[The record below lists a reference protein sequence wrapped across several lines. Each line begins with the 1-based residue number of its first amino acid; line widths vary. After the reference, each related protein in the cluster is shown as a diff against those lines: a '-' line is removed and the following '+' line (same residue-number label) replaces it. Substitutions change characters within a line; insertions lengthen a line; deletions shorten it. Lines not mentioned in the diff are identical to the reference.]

1 MEKKEKL
8 NKALDKALGKEAEK
22 TAEVKK
28 IKQPNEIVEQVKKKL
43 IFEDGRE
50 LLT

>member
-1 MEKKEKL
+1 MENKDKIE
-8 NKALDKALGKEAEK
+8 KALDKALGKSEK
-22 TAEVKK
+22 TVETKK
-28 IKQPNEIVEQVKKKL
+28 VNQSKEIVEQVKKKL

>member
-1 MEKKEKL
+1 MENKEKIE
-8 NKALDKALGKEAEK
+8 KALDKALGKTETPVASK
-22 TAEVKK
+22 KVKQSK
-28 IKQPNEIVEQVKKKL
+28 EIVEQVKKKL